1 MERRHAAAGRSP
13 AASRPRLRGH
23 ASPAG
28 SRPPTGRHAAAG
40 HASPAGSR
48 RRLRGH
54 ASATSVIFPPPP
66 PRVVLTV
73 LSAWRNAG
81 LAAALAVL
89 TLLAGLAGPSDPAAA
104 QTNNTAMGAPE
115 VTGAL
120 RVSATLGVDTSGIS
134 DADGLTNPSFTYSW
148 IRVAADDSESDLA
161 TGPAWTLR
169 TEDEGTRIKVRVTF
183 NDDLGTTESLTSAV
197 TAPIA
202 AAAKG
207 TGVTQVQ
214 NTDRTA
220 DSTASALT
228 VAAPGLAQ
236 AFTTG
241 ANVGGYTVNEV
252 GVDFRTV
259 AGTSTAGG
267 ELAATLHADDAGL
280 PGDELCALTDPGS
293 FNASGVHY
301 FDAPR
306 VGAGAC
312 VTLAASTTYHVVV
325 NRSAFAGG
333 SIEMGGTAATD
344 EDTLALARGWTIADT
359 RAALSSGSWA
369 SVASAGPLRIDVVA
383 AAVNNATGEPV
394 ITGALRA
401 GETLT
406 ADISGIGDPEGL
418 TTSPQIIYNWR
429 HDEFGGDVIH
439 SFTTD
444 SFTTSSTYTLT
455 DDDLGKNIAVRVT
468 FSDDLDN
475 EESLISDATGAVA
488 AAVPGE
494 VLVANTGRSENH
506 ARALD
511 ATTSRRSQTFSTGPA
526 SGGYEL
532 ESVGINFAG
541 APSTGDDVTVRLYIS
556 GSGALPG
563 QAVGQPSLCTLVNP
577 GVFTASGVQFFD
589 APSTGALCP
598 TLAARTFYAFVIQ
611 RSATAGDIELW
622 QTDSF
627 DEDAL
632 TPATGWA
639 VHNRS
644 YTYDQGT
651 WLSASGDPLYRP
663 LMLDVRGDV
672 APSPA
677 FGAPAVTGVLR
688 AGAVLG
694 VDTSD
699 IDDYNG
705 LTDPTFTYQWIR
717 VTTDAET
724 EVETDTDIAGATDS
738 TYELAERRRGPQGQ
752 GAGHLRPT
760 TTRPTRNSPAT
771 PATSS
776 APKRPPRA

>member
-1 MERRHAAAGRSP
+1 M
-13 AASRPRLRGH
+13 
-23 ASPAG
+23 
-28 SRPPTGRHAAAG
+28 
-40 HASPAGSR
+40 
-48 RRLRGH
+48 
-54 ASATSVIFPPPP
+54 IFPPP

-104 QTNNTAMGAPE
+104 QTNNNAMGAPE

-468 FSDDLDN
+468 FDDDLDN
-475 EESLISDATGAVA
+475 EESLLSDATGAVA
-488 AAVPGE
+488 AAVP
-494 VLVANTGRSENH
+494 ARCSSPTPAAARTTPGRSTRPPVG
-506 ARALD
+506 ARRRSRPARRAAATSWSRWASTSPAPHRR
-511 ATTSRRSQTFSTGPA
+511 ATTSPCDCTSPVPVPCPDKRWGNRRCARWSTRASSPLRGCSSSMRPA
-526 SGGYEL
+526 PARCARPSPRE
-532 ESVGINFAG
+532 
-541 APSTGDDVTVRLYIS
+541 PST
-556 GSGALPG
+556 
-563 QAVGQPSLCTLVNP
+563 PS
-577 GVFTASGVQFFD
+577 
-589 APSTGALCP
+589 
-598 TLAARTFYAFVIQ
+598 
-611 RSATAGDIELW
+611 
-622 QTDSF
+622 
-627 DEDAL
+627 
-632 TPATGWA
+632 
-639 VHNRS
+639 
-644 YTYDQGT
+644 
-651 WLSASGDPLYRP
+651 
-663 LMLDVRGDV
+663 
-672 APSPA
+672 
-677 FGAPAVTGVLR
+677 
-688 AGAVLG
+688 
-694 VDTSD
+694 
-699 IDDYNG
+699 
-705 LTDPTFTYQWIR
+705 
-717 VTTDAET
+717 
-724 EVETDTDIAGATDS
+724 
-738 TYELAERRRGPQGQ
+738 
-752 GAGHLRPT
+752 
-760 TTRPTRNSPAT
+760 
-771 PATSS
+771 
-776 APKRPPRA
+776 

>member
-1 MERRHAAAGRSP
+1 M
-13 AASRPRLRGH
+13 
-23 ASPAG
+23 
-28 SRPPTGRHAAAG
+28 
-40 HASPAGSR
+40 
-48 RRLRGH
+48 
-54 ASATSVIFPPPP
+54 
-66 PRVVLTV
+66 
-73 LSAWRNAG
+73 
-81 LAAALAVL
+81 
-89 TLLAGLAGPSDPAAA
+89 
-104 QTNNTAMGAPE
+104 
-115 VTGAL
+115 
-120 RVSATLGVDTSGIS
+120 
-134 DADGLTNPSFTYSW
+134 
-148 IRVAADDSESDLA
+148 
-161 TGPAWTLR
+161 
-169 TEDEGTRIKVRVTF
+169 
-183 NDDLGTTESLTSAV
+183 
-197 TAPIA
+197 
-202 AAAKG
+202 
-207 TGVTQVQ
+207 
-214 NTDRTA
+214 
-220 DSTASALT
+220 
-228 VAAPGLAQ
+228 
-236 AFTTG
+236 
-241 ANVGGYTVNEV
+241 
-252 GVDFRTV
+252 
-259 AGTSTAGG
+259 
-267 ELAATLHADDAGL
+267 
-280 PGDELCALTDPGS
+280 
-293 FNASGVHY
+293 HY

-622 QTDSF
+622 QTDSA

-639 VHNRS
+639 LHNRS
-644 YTYDQGT
+644 YTYDQGS

-677 FGAPAVTGVLR
+677 FGAPAVTGVPR

-724 EVETDTDIAGATDS
+724 EVETDTDIPAATDS

-752 GAGHLRPT
+752 GAGHLHRRRRRPRGT
-760 TTRPTRNSPAT
+760 HRRPQRRH
-771 PATSS
+771 
-776 APKRPPRA
+776 RPRSGRHGRDPGEEHRPGRGRQ